1 MYMKGAFRLEGA
13 FYFSYFAIR
22 AFFSAR
28 TISGI
33 SKMCTMIPGTAFA
46 KAPARNAAQV
56 KGASLPPSRITMEQP
71 QTMRPSSMAEIRET

>member
-46 KAPARNAAQV
+46 KAPARNAAQQHGRNQRDIDV
-56 KGASLPPSRITMEQP
+56 GCALW
-71 QTMRPSSMAEIRET
+71 QTGIQET